1 MQDAA
6 EPQTIVD
13 CKDAAEAVGLSY
25 ASPDTPGIS
34 RKRAGKGFTYRGP
47 GGERVTDPVTLKRIR
62 ALVIPPAWTSV
73 WICADPNGHIQAIGY
88 DQKGRRQY
96 RYHAKFREIR
106 DGVKFDHM
114 MAFAEALP
122 RLRRQV
128 AADMALAGLG
138 RRKVLATVV
147 HLLETTMIRVGN
159 QAYAKENKS
168 YGLTTLQVRHV
179 KVEGSELKFHFKG
192 KSGKVWKLNLRDR
205 RVARILKS
213 CQELPGQHLFQ
224 YLDEDGARQAV
235 TSADVNDYL
244 KAVSGSDIT
253 AKDFRTWTGTVL
265 AAMALAEFES
275 ADNKALAKKNVTQA
289 IERVSARLGNTPTIC
304 RKCYVH
310 PEVVNAYLDGGL
322 LLEVRQTID
331 DQLRDELASLRP
343 EEAAVLAFL
352 RARVAR
358 ELAAARPMPASIRPQ
373 PARRAAKTNAGR
385 RPQPNARVMPGR
397 GYASG
402 EPAPATL

>member
-1 MQDAA
+1 MSASV

-13 CKDAAEAVGLSY
+13 SKDAAEAAGLLY
-25 ASPDTPGIS
+25 ATTDAPGIS
-34 RKRAGKGFTYRGP
+34 RRRAGKGFAYRGAN
-47 GGERVTDPVTLKRIR
+47 GERVADAETLKRIR
-62 ALVIPPAWTSV
+62 ALAIPPAWTAV
-73 WICADPNGHIQAIGY
+73 WICDDPNGHIQAIGY
-88 DQKGRRQY
+88 DEKARRQY
-96 RYHAKFREIR
+96 RYHPKFREVR
-106 DGVKFDHM
+106 DGVKFEHM

-128 AADMALAGLG
+128 ALHMAAPGLG

-159 QAYAKENKS
+159 LSYAKENKS

-179 KVEGSELKFHFKG
+179 KVDGAELKFHFRG
-192 KSGKVWKLNLRDR
+192 KSGKTWKLNVRDR
-205 RVARILKS
+205 RVARIVKS
-213 CQELPGQHLFQ
+213 CQDLPGQHLFQ
-224 YLDEDGARQAV
+224 YLDEEGGRQAV

-265 AAMALAEFES
+265 AAMALAEFERVDS
-275 ADNKALAKKNVTQA
+275 RARAKKNVTQA

-310 PEVVNAYLDGGL
+310 PEVLNAYLDGGL

-331 DQLRDELASLRP
+331 DQLRDELETLRP

-352 RARVAR
+352 RTRVAR
-358 ELAAARPMPASIRPQ
+358 DLDASR
-373 PARRAAKTNAGR
+373 TAG
-385 RPQPNARVMPGR
+385 VG
-397 GYASG
+397 
-402 EPAPATL
+402 APATNVARRTRVARSTPAARGISLAERSPMTKRAGA

>member
-1 MQDAA
+1 MSKAA
-6 EPQTIVD
+6 EANTIID
-13 CKDAAEAVGLSY
+13 CRDAAEAAGLTY
-25 ASPDTPGIS
+25 AATDAPGIT
-34 RKRAGKGFTYRGP
+34 RHRAGEGFSYRGVS
-47 GGERVTDPVTLKRIR
+47 GERVSDAETLKRIR

-73 WICADPNGHIQAIGY
+73 WICGDPNGHIQAIGY
-88 DQKGRRQY
+88 DDKGRRQY
-96 RYHAKFREIR
+96 RYHPKFREVR
-106 DGVKFDHM
+106 DGAKFEHM

-128 AADMALAGLG
+128 ALDMAAPGLG
-138 RRKVLATVV
+138 RRKVLATIV

-159 QAYAKENKS
+159 LSYARENKS

-179 KVEGSELKFHFKG
+179 KVERSELKFHFKG
-192 KSGKVWKLNLRDR
+192 KSGKIWKLNLRDR
-205 RVARILKS
+205 RVARIVKS

-224 YLDEDGARQAV
+224 YIDDDGARQAV

-244 KAVSGSDIT
+244 KTVSGSDIT

-275 ADNKALAKKNVTQA
+275 VDTKARAKKNVTQE

-331 DQLRDELASLRP
+331 DQLRDELETLRP

-352 RARVAR
+352 RTRVTRDIDASRTAGSQASAPTGNARRARVAR
-358 ELAAARPMPASIRPQ
+358 PVSTTP
-373 PARRAAKTNAGR
+373 NAGSDKR
-385 RPQPNARVMPGR
+385 TSVSEWAGH
-397 GYASG
+397 
-402 EPAPATL
+402 